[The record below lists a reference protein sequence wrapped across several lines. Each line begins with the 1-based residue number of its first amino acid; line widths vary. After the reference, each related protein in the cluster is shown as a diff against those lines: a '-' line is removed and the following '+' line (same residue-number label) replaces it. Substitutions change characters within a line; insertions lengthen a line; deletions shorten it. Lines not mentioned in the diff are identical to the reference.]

1 MIKIISVEVSKEIEL
16 VLGSAVEIVVFL
28 TQDKPFSIKIT
39 IYNPTRSVIVSAI
52 TMSRVNSKVYNYI
65 YQSSSSELE
74 GLYIV
79 SVEVSDGTNTSVKQ
93 IEFELNKQ
101 LQDI

>member
-52 TMSRVNSKVYNYI
+52 TMSRVNSKVNLKVYN
-65 YQSSSSELE
+65 
-74 GLYIV
+74 
-79 SVEVSDGTNTSVKQ
+79 
-93 IEFELNKQ
+93 
-101 LQDI
+101 